1 VAQGHTATCI
11 ELGSGVVA
19 AHVFAPRHFAGILA
33 EIRPGDV
40 VVLTDLGAPQPGDIA
55 FRLVRAGA
63 ILAVSFAMIVVALHE
78 IWLKHERLGRVHA
91 CLEATGGYGL
101 AAALALHDAGHR
113 VSLINPAQI
122 RDFVRTRLG
131 RNKSD
136 KIDCAHI
143 RDYGALFDPPAWTP
157 PSPSLRRLCELQT
170 MRAGF
175 VAGKVEWQNRA
186 GSCPGDA
193 AASGLAQATIA
204 HFEAQIEAVNRAI
217 AETIDHD
224 DELRGKRDLLLTID
238 GVGEVLAA
246 VILAEL
252 PAPDVISTSAQAVAY
267 AGLNPRQFQ
276 SGTSI
281 HAPTHISKIGNARLR
296 SALYMPAMSAMQ
308 CNRAVAALV
317 QRLRAQR
324 RLKGK
329 QIVVAAMRKL
339 LVLCFGVLKTGKPFD
354 PAIAMPA

>member
-1 VAQGHTATCI
+1 MARPT
-11 ELGSGVVA
+11 LGIDVSKLTLDVSVCVRGKPQHRQFTNSGEGFRA
-19 AHVFAPRHFAGILA
+19 L
-33 EIRPGDV
+33 
-40 VVLTDLGAPQPGDIA
+40 IA
-55 FRLVRAGA
+55 
-63 ILAVSFAMIVVALHE
+63 
-78 IWLKHERLGRVHA
+78 WLKHERLGRVHA
-91 CLEATGGYGL
+91 CLEATGGYGF
-101 AAALALHDAGHR
+101 AVALALHDAGHQ

-136 KIDCAHI
+136 KVDCAHI

-157 PSPSLRRLCELQT
+157 PSPALRRLCELQT

-193 AASGLAQATIA
+193 AAASLAHATIA
-204 HFEAQIEAVNRAI
+204 HFEAQIEAVNKAI
-217 AETIDHD
+217 ADTIDQD
-224 DELRGKRDLLLTID
+224 DELRGKRDLLLSID

-252 PAPDVISTSAQAVAY
+252 PGPDVISTSAQAVAY

-281 HAPTHISKIGNARLR
+281 NAPTRISKIGNARLR
-296 SALYMPAMSAMQ
+296 AALYMPAMSAMQ
-308 CNRAVAALV
+308 CNRAVAALAG
-317 QRLRAQR
+317 RLRAQR
-324 RLKGK
+324 RLQGK